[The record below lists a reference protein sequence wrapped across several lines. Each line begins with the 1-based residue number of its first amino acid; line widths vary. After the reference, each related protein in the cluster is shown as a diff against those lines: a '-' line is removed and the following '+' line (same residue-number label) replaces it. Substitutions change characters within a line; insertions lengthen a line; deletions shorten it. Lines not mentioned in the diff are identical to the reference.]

1 MSNLYIAPFTYKGGA
16 CSSSRS
22 GTKITNIIIHWTAN
36 TSKSANAVMHD
47 IYYRNCNNG
56 VSAHYTIDDTR
67 IIQSVGDSR
76 AAWAVGQSM
85 KGTINYGLP
94 DAYVGHLHNLN
105 TINIEL
111 CVNSGADWSRT
122 FTTAVELTKNLMKK
136 FNIPAS
142 RVNRHYDAQ
151 RVNSKGVKW
160 RKDCPGNMSK
170 NNWAE
175 WKQFKSE
182 IQKPMK
188 IKWDLS
194 KSGNGV
200 LISDGAAAEQ
210 KPSNTGNITGT
221 AIKGKATTT
230 VKDMQSWAKSKNA
243 DSLFI
248 ELAQTFYDVSIKYG
262 IDPAVT
268 YAQSAKETGYMRFG
282 GVLDKSYCNPCGLKT
297 TAGGGDKDKLAHKKF
312 ASWEQGITAQVQH
325 LGLYAG
331 EIYKQD
337 DVVDPRHFPEIR
349 GTAPTV
355 EKLGSKWAPS
365 ATYGLEIVTLMKQFA
380 KPVTTEIKK
389 NAEDL
394 KNYNVVISLMSEA
407 DIEAGRELSKA
418 FNGAI
423 TFSGDIDYYPLKK
436 EGKKIIAVGGTK
448 ANHTSYL
455 DVIIAGL
462 NRKETLQK
470 VKAYIEEVKK

>member
-1 MSNLYIAPFTYKGGA
+1 MAVNNIPFKYYGNAP
-16 CSSSRS
+16 SSSRA
-22 GTKITNIIIHWTAN
+22 GAKIKYIVVHWTAN
-36 TSKSANAVMHD
+36 TSKGANAEMHHRF
-47 IYYRNCNNG
+47 YSNQKNG
-56 VSAHYTIDDTR
+56 VSAHYTTDSNR
-67 IIQSVGDSR
+67 IVQSVGDSR
-76 AAWAVGQSM
+76 AAWTVGQTV
-85 KGTINYGLP
+85 KGTVNIGAK
-94 DAYVGHLHNLN
+94 DGSSYVDLVTNNN
-105 TINIEL
+105 TLNIEM
-111 CVNSGADWSRT
+111 CVNSDGNWART
-122 FTTAVELTKNLMKK
+122 RKITLELVKNLIEN
-136 FNIPAS
+136 FSIPRT
-142 RVNRHYDAQ
+142 RVIRHHDAL
-151 RVNSKGVKW
+151 RSGNW
-160 RKDCPGNMSK
+160 RKNCPGNMAGS
-170 NNWAE
+170 NWADWWRFKE
-175 WKQFKSE
+175 ELKQPIELKFDLTKS
-182 IQKPMK
+182 
-188 IKWDLS
+188 S
-194 KSGNGV
+194 VGV
-200 LISDGAAAEQ
+200 LVGSKDSTEVPKQEI
-210 KPSNTGNITGT
+210 KGT
-221 AIKGKATTT
+221 PIKGKPTTT
-230 VKDMQSWAKSKNA
+230 VKHMQEWAKSKNA
-243 DSLFI
+243 DSLFV
-248 ELAQTFYDVSIKYG
+248 ELAQIFYDVSVKYG

-355 EKLGSKWAPS
+355 EKLGGKWAPS
-365 ATYGLEIVTLMKQFA
+365 VTYGLEIVTLMKQFA

-389 NAEDL
+389 NVEDL
-394 KNYNVVISLMSEA
+394 KDYNVVISLLSEA

-462 NRKETLQK
+462 NRVETLQK